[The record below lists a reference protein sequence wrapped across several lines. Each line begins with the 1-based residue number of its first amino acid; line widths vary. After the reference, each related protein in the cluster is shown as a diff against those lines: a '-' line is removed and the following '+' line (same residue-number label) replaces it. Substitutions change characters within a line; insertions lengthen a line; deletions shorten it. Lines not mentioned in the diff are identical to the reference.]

1 MKFRR
6 LIVGYIAVLFSAFLA
21 VNGYAKG
28 DKEKVCPQVGKC
40 DLKLYI
46 VPTSDVASKCM
57 NPILTTDEPKSTMDK
72 SDSIPFETLKIAANI
87 LFRNVDIDIIIP
99 RGQRYKLPKDPVF
112 FTESING
119 EKGKKILKPSDLDM
133 GIKISGSEDNVNIK
147 FLRNR
152 AQRQEFFFGVYL
164 EFPGVSECKVDPKI
178 VNGQ

>member
-1 MKFRR
+1 MKFRK
-6 LIVGYIAVLFSAFLA
+6 LIIGYIAVLFSACLA
-21 VNGYAKG
+21 MNGYAKG
-28 DKEKVCPQVGKC
+28 DKERVCPQIGKC
-40 DLKLYI
+40 NLKLYI
-46 VPTSDVASKCM
+46 VPTSTDASKCR

-87 LFRNVDIDIIIP
+87 IFRDVDIDINIP
-99 RGQRYKLPKDPVF
+99 RGQHYTLPKDPVF
-112 FTESING
+112 FTESLNG

-133 GIKISGSEDNVNIK
+133 DIKISRKGDDLNIK
-147 FLRNR
+147 FRRNI